1 MDIIIEPRRVLLI
14 SIVVLWI
21 GMILTEKVAWLNRFS
36 IPSAVTGGL
45 LCSVTIALL
54 SVFADIQIAFDLQ
67 LRDMLLLIFFST
79 IGLSANFR
87 LLINGGKDLA
97 ILLVLACLFL
107 VLQNSVGLL
116 AASVFDVHGAY
127 GLLAG
132 SISFAG
138 GHGTGITYAGLFAE
152 RYGLGGTM
160 EIAMACATFGLILG
174 GLVGGPLTEFII
186 HRHGLK
192 VPDYTVHAENM
203 GISSEAQGLGKVTD
217 MPSIISAIF
226 AITLC
231 LGIGEIIHAQL
242 VDQGVVIPQYLP
254 SLFVGIVITN
264 LSDLIGV
271 KNTASY
277 ENALNLWSDVSLTL
291 FLSMSLMGMQLLGLS
306 SALKPILFIL
316 ILQMSMIGLFAY
328 FVVFR
333 VMGRDYDAAVITA
346 GFTGLGLGAT
356 PVGLA
361 NMRAIT
367 QKFGM
372 SPKAFLVIPLIG
384 AFFIDVVNALILQ
397 LFMQLPSISG

>member
-1 MDIIIEPRRVLLI
+1 
-14 SIVVLWI
+14 
-21 GMILTEKVAWLNRFS
+21 
-36 IPSAVTGGL
+36 
-45 LCSVTIALL
+45 
-54 SVFADIQIAFDLQ
+54 
-67 LRDMLLLIFFST
+67 
-79 IGLSANFR
+79 
-87 LLINGGKDLA
+87 
-97 ILLVLACLFL
+97 
-107 VLQNSVGLL
+107 
-116 AASVFDVHGAY
+116 
-127 GLLAG
+127 
-132 SISFAG
+132 
-138 GHGTGITYAGLFAE
+138 
-152 RYGLGGTM
+152 
-160 EIAMACATFGLILG
+160 
-174 GLVGGPLTEFII
+174 
-186 HRHGLK
+186 
-192 VPDYTVHAENM
+192 
-203 GISSEAQGLGKVTD
+203 

-231 LGIGEIIHAQL
+231 LGIGEIIHVQL
-242 VDQGVVIPQYLP
+242 VDHGVVIPQYLP